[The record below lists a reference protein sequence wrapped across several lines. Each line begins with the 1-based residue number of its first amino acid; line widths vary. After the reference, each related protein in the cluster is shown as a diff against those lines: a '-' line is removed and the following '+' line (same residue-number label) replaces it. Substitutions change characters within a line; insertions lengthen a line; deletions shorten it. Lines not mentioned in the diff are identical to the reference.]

1 MIDFAELRRGMVDGQ
16 VRVNDVTDLRIVGAM
31 LDIPRERFVPDH
43 LRSLAYIDDD
53 LMIRPEADGKPARYL
68 MEPMVFAKLL
78 QLADIQEDELVLDVA
93 GGTGYPAAILSR
105 LCGQVISVDDDA
117 AFTTASNASL
127 ADLGISNVA
136 SFTGPQAAGW
146 ASEAPYDV
154 IFINGAI
161 EEVPASLTAQ
171 LKEGGRLVAVVGQGG
186 AGRAV
191 AFTKVGGA
199 LSERVA
205 FNAAV
210 PVLPAFV
217 APPHFTF

>member
-53 LMIRPEADGKPARYL
+53 LLIRPEADGKPARYL

-78 QLADIQEDELVLDVA
+78 QLADIQDDELVLDVA

-117 AFTTASNASL
+117 AFTAASNASL

-191 AFTKVGGA
+191 AFTKVGEA

>member
-53 LMIRPEADGKPARYL
+53 LLIRPEADGKPARYL

-117 AFTTASNASL
+117 AFTAASNASL